1 MDEREWLGETRDAA
15 VTASIGIVN
24 SAELKSWCYEK
35 RSARYSGHRLPPQI
49 ISKKKKKKKKRSR
62 VEDLLAERGIIVSY
76 ETIRQWCQKFG
87 PVSGFVWER
96 GRLLFGC
103 PRNRGHQKRRTR
115 MYTLNQLTIIGFTGN
130 DAEAHYTPNGTL
142 VVTLS
147 VATKE
152 SWKDADGNWQ
162 SRTDWHRVVT
172 FGKLAEYTRTLT
184 KGSYVMVQGA
194 VRTREYERDG
204 IKHRVTEVRADSIG
218 KLDRAERRAE
228 SDGDPEPNHSMS
240 FVLPGSASPA
250 ESGSLH
256 GPTRNMSS
264 CHQRFETFHERLEH
278 VYSQAED
285 ANDARCLSE

>member
-1 MDEREWLGETRDAA
+1 MLG
-15 VTASIGIVN
+15 G
-24 SAELKSWCYEK
+24 
-35 RSARYSGHRLPPQI
+35 G
-49 ISKKKKKKKKRSR
+49 RSR
-62 VEDLLAERGIIVSY
+62 P
-76 ETIRQWCQKFG
+76 W
-87 PVSGFVWER
+87 
-96 GRLLFGC
+96 
-103 PRNRGHQKRRTR
+103 N
-115 MYTLNQLTIIGFTGN
+115 FTGN

-228 SDGDPEPNHSMS
+228 SEGDPEPN
-240 FVLPGSASPA
+240 
-250 ESGSLH
+250 
-256 GPTRNMSS
+256 
-264 CHQRFETFHERLEH
+264 
-278 VYSQAED
+278 D
-285 ANDARCLSE
+285 A